1 MQRVENDGVVV
12 SGSHAPA
19 WKPVGCFG
27 FDCLWRDSYAFP
39 RRSVGTRNPVN
50 LAFQTTQ
57 GWRTQAFI
65 LLPCRLEGRTPPQIV
80 MVIQIFISLAQDVD
94 SLPQQNQLI
103 MLNVTLIPRIR

>member
-27 FDCLWRDSYAFP
+27 LIACGETAMHSHA
-39 RRSVGTRNPVN
+39 TRNPVN